1 MFHHKKVRQLLRTSL
16 QSRLE
21 YLLREGSKKGGNT
34 DHTNFQEVGTE
45 NARRPLDDLEIDLRG
60 Y

>member
-16 QSRLE
+16 QSWLE
-21 YLLREGSKKGGNT
+21 YLSREGSKNGGNT

-45 NARRPLDDLEIDLRG
+45 KALGPLDDLEIDLRG